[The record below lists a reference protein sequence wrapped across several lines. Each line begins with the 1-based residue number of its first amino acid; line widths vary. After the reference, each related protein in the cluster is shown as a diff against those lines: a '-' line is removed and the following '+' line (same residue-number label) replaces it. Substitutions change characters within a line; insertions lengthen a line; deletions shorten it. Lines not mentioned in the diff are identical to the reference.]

1 MTNRI
6 LLVDNEDDNNI
17 VFKMALEDGGFEV
30 DIYIY
35 IMILFWHYLIL
46 KMISMTLSF
55 LISIFQR

>member
-17 VFKMALEDGGFEV
+17 VFKMALEVGGFKV
-30 DIYIY
+30 DVY
-35 IMILFWHYLIL
+35 IMILFWHYPIL

>member
-6 LLVDNEDDNNI
+6 LLVDNEDDDNNI
-17 VFKMALEDGGFEV
+17 VFKMALEVGGFEV
-30 DIYIY
+30 DVY
-35 IMILFWHYLIL
+35 IMILFWHYPIL

>member
-17 VFKMALEDGGFEV
+17 VFKMALEGGGFEV
-30 DIYIY
+30 DIYI
-35 IMILFWHYLIL
+35 MILFWNYPIL
-46 KMISMTLSF
+46 KMISMILSF

>member
-30 DIYIY
+30 DIYI
-35 IMILFWHYLIL
+35 MILFWHYLIL

>member
-17 VFKMALEDGGFEV
+17 VFKMALEDDGFEV
-30 DIYIY
+30 DIYI
-35 IMILFWHYLIL
+35 MILFWNYPIL
-46 KMISMTLSF
+46 KMISMILSF

>member
-30 DIYIY
+30 DVYSDS
-35 IMILFWHYLIL
+35 LLA
-46 KMISMTLSF
+46 LSN
-55 LISIFQR
+55 

>member
-17 VFKMALEDGGFEV
+17 VFKMALEDDGFEV
-30 DIYIY
+30 DIYI
-35 IMILFWHYLIL
+35 MILFWNYLIL

>member
-17 VFKMALEDGGFEV
+17 VFKMALGDGGFEV

-35 IMILFWHYLIL
+35 IYI
-46 KMISMTLSF
+46 
-55 LISIFQR
+55 